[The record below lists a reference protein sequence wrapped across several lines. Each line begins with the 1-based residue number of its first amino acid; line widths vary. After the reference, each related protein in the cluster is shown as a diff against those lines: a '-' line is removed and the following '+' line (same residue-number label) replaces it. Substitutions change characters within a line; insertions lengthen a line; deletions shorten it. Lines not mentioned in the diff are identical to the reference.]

1 MSKPKILQLEEEI
14 EKLKEPQKKVLWEN
28 SSPSSEMPAD
38 TLIDL
43 SSDEYDEILW
53 FFRYNTSEANS
64 ILQMSVSCLKGNGVI
79 LQGIGYSTNNT
90 IRRILDYANDT
101 QYKARIGKMNTTD
114 DTSVAI
120 PVVAI
125 GIKY

>member
-64 ILQMSVSCLKGNGVI
+64 ILQMSVSSLKGNGVI

-90 IRRILDYANDT
+90 IRRILDYVNDT
-101 QYKARIGKMNTTD
+101 QYNARIGKMNTTD